1 MVSAPNDSEIDL
13 SVDYMVFLKKNE
25 LVHVLELLPI
35 AKREVALGCMNEEKK
50 VKRDILR

>member
-1 MVSAPNDSEIDL
+1 M
-13 SVDYMVFLKKNE
+13 FWG
-25 LVHVLELLPI
+25 LLPI